1 MIKPKHLILALV
13 AGLWTSAAL
22 AGPFEDGAEAFKRGD
37 YARALTAWGPIADSN
52 PEVQNSLGV
61 MYMDGK
67 GVTRNFATAH
77 QWFERSAANRSSS
90 GQNNLG
96 GLYRDGRGV
105 PRDYRKSMTFFAAS
119 AAQGNAGGQ
128 LNLGL
133 MYMHGEGI
141 RPDYQRAYMWV
152 TLSAAQ
158 GMPKAAINRDILQ
171 KQMSPQDIDIA
182 MKMAARCKQSN
193 YHVCN

>member
-37 YARALTAWGPIADSN
+37 YARALTAWGPIADTN

-61 MYMDGK
+61 
-67 GVTRNFATAH
+67 
-77 QWFERSAANRSSS
+77 
-90 GQNNLG
+90 
-96 GLYRDGRGV
+96 
-105 PRDYRKSMTFFAAS
+105 
-119 AAQGNAGGQ
+119 
-128 LNLGL
+128 

-182 MKMAARCKQSN
+182 MKMAARCKHSN
-193 YHVCN
+193 YHACN